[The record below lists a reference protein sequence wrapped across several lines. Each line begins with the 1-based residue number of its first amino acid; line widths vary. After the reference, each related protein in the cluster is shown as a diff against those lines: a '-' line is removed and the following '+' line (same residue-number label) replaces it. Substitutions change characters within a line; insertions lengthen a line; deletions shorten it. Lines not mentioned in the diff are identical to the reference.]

1 MRQQQSA
8 VPETEIHMQQTRKTS
23 FLKLLLA
30 PRKAQ
35 TIEPKKPV
43 QPLDERQL
51 SRVAGGVG
59 ETNLPRSGW

>member
-1 MRQQQSA
+1 M
-8 VPETEIHMQQTRKTS
+8 PETEIHMQQTRKPS
-23 FLKLLLA
+23 LLKLLLA
-30 PRKAQ
+30 PKRAQ

-59 ETNLPRSGW
+59 ETSLPRSGW